1 MRRMISA
8 FVLVALA
15 ALALLT
21 PQAGMAAMRPA
32 GEDVFGLY
40 SLNNFNGD
48 PSDENPPFVNPAAG
62 IVQTYLYL
70 TDVSAPAIGAYEF
83 ALSYT
88 GGSAPVVVD
97 AGLPPQGVNF
107 GSGNEY
113 IVGVGTPLV
122 PDQFGNVI
130 LMSPQFFVSDPAAV
144 SIFVVPTSI
153 PTVPDQITYVEFDDV
168 SIQHAM
174 NPASGSFNDRI
185 FAFNEDIIATE
196 NSSWSDVKSM
206 YR

>member
-1 MRRMISA
+1 MRRMIST

-48 PSDENPPFVNPAAG
+48 PGDENPPFVNPAAG
-62 IVQTYLYL
+62 IVQTYIYL
-70 TDVSAPAIGAYEF
+70 TNVTAPAIGAFEF
-83 ALSYT
+83 ALTYT

-122 PDQFGNVI
+122 PDQYGNVI
-130 LMSPQFFVSDPAAV
+130 LLSPQFFVSDPAAV
-144 SIFVVPTSI
+144 YTFVEPVSI
-153 PTVPDQITYVEFDDV
+153 PHTPDQISYVEFDDV
-168 SIQHAM
+168 SIVHAM
-174 NPASGSFNDRI
+174 NPASGSVNERI
-185 FAFNEDIIATE
+185 FAFNDTIVENEDT
-196 NSSWSDVKSM
+196 SWTDVKSL

>member
-1 MRRMISA
+1 M
-8 FVLVALA
+8 
-15 ALALLT
+15 
-21 PQAGMAAMRPA
+21 
-32 GEDVFGLY
+32 
-40 SLNNFNGD
+40 
-48 PSDENPPFVNPAAG
+48 
-62 IVQTYLYL
+62 
-70 TDVSAPAIGAYEF
+70 PAIGAFEF
-83 ALSYT
+83 ALSYD
-88 GGSAPVVVD
+88 GVAPVVVD

-130 LMSPQFFVSDPAAV
+130 LLSPQFFVSDANQTDV
-144 SIFVVPTSI
+144 MVEPTSI

-174 NPASGSFNDRI
+174 NPASGSFVDRI
-185 FAFNEDIIATE
+185 FAFNGVIVDNEGT
-196 NSSWSDVKSM
+196 SWSDVKSM